1 MQFEFTP
8 KKLLTIIQKSQVDDS
23 LFGKKGAPT
32 VKTGAGVITMDEL
45 RSIRKTTEK
54 SGKADAV
61 IISKDEL
68 ARIKDATTIKTKTDL
83 IEDKKYKE
91 EMRNTQM
98 AASKARRV
106 KMAMADTKRDAR

>member
-1 MQFEFTP
+1 M
-8 KKLLTIIQKSQVDDS
+8 KSNVDDS
-23 LFGKKGAPT
+23 LFGKKGGKS

-45 RSIRKTTEK
+45 RNIRKTTEK

-98 AASKARRV
+98 AASKARRA
-106 KMAMADTKRDAR
+106 KMAMADTKRDARAN